1 MGTGTAIT
9 WTSRSSARSALA
21 MTTARAKAA
30 LEAREKSV
38 GWRMRRSRLMDD
50 ALLWLRGTQS
60 QNRISSVV
68 TVRLSPT
75 ASLTKSQPWRSTST
89 TRPTKAPSV
98 PWISTWAARQD
109 IAPSPRLEDGSW
121 PLLPVTTHP
130 LVQGIEIVG
139 RESIAV
145 DFVPRGCSQRGCLR
159 FRSQGEGEVVE
170 PDVQVGTHTDDDV
183 LDLRVTGRALDA
195 GASHLASVDQHIV
208 GPLDGR

>member
-60 QNRISSVV
+60 QEPDLLRGHRAALAHGIPHEEPAVAIHVNDAAYEGP
-68 TVRLSPT
+68 VRAVDLD
-75 ASLTKSQPWRSTST
+75 L
-89 TRPTKAPSV
+89 
-98 PWISTWAARQD
+98 AARQD

-121 PLLPVTTHP
+121 PLLPVTTLP

-195 GASHLASVDQHIV
+195 GASHLASADQHIF
-208 GPLDGR
+208 GPFDGR